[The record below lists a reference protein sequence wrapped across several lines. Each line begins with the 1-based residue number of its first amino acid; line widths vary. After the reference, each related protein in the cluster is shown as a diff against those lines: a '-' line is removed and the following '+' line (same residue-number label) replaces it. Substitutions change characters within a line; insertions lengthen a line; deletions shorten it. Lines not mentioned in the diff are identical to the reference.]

1 MNKEVYV
8 LTLEM
13 YNEWAWENGACD
25 VIGVYDDLSILE
37 KDLKAYLSSD
47 IEAGYILNNHDS
59 IDELLDFNNEDN
71 YYNGVDVYTSE
82 ENYQNGY
89 NNGTYCVYKK
99 YINERAVTID
109 DEGEDTRL

>member
-37 KDLKAYLSSD
+37 KDLKAYLSLD
-47 IEAGYILNNHDS
+47 IEAGYILNNHAS
-59 IDELLDFNNEDN
+59 IDELFDWDNEDN
-71 YYNGVDVYTSE
+71 YYNSVDVYTSE

-89 NNGTYCVYKK
+89 NNGTYCVHKK
-99 YINERAVTID
+99 YINERAVTIC
-109 DEGEDTRL
+109 DEGE